1 VPSAASFGRTIPIER
16 HAGYRP
22 VVTVVLRGSDLSIE
36 DLVRVA
42 RDAETVRLDDA
53 VISRMRATRAVVE
66 RSLER
71 GDAVYGLTTGVGVQK
86 EARRVPDAA
95 SERALIGEHR
105 VASGTAAPPDVVLAT
120 MLVLANQ
127 LALGFAGVRPELV
140 QRLVDVLHEGAVPE
154 IRTQGS
160 IGQADLAPMADLAVA
175 LMEEIEPA
183 PGEGLA
189 LLSTNAFATGWSA
202 LAVHDAGR
210 LLDAAELAG
219 AGALDALGANLGML
233 HPVVVES
240 RPVPGLASTLERLRG
255 WMAGSRLE
263 DPARARALQ
272 DPLSF
277 RSLPQV
283 LGAVRDAVDR
293 AGERIEA
300 ELNASQGNP
309 VVVAAEDRIV
319 SVANFDAL
327 PIALAVDEARAALA
341 SALTSSAERTAKL
354 LDTAWSGL
362 STGLGPGGAAGGL
375 SFLGIAVQSLVT
387 EARLLAHPVSFE
399 LATTTI
405 AEGIEDRSV
414 PAALGARRLSEMND
428 LGRRIVAAEL
438 AVGTRATELRGE
450 RPIGAAAATAHAFVA
465 RHAPAALQGRPS
477 DLQPLADALFD
488 IDRPTGTTRS

>member
-1 VPSAASFGRTIPIER
+1 
-16 HAGYRP
+16 
-22 VVTVVLRGSDLSIE
+22 VTVVLTGSDLSIE

-42 RDAETVRLDDA
+42 RDAEPVRLDDGA
-53 VISRMRATRAVVE
+53 IARMRATRAVVE
-66 RSLER
+66 QTLER

-86 EARRVPDAA
+86 RERRAPHAA
-95 SERALIGEHR
+95 SERALIREHR
-105 VASGTAAPPDVVLAT
+105 VASGAPAPPDVSRAT

-127 LALGFAGVRPELV
+127 LALGFAGVRPELAE
-140 QRLVDVLHEGAVPE
+140 RLVRALHEGAVPE

-160 IGQADLAPMADLAVA
+160 VGQADLAPMADLAAAV
-175 LMEEIEPA
+175 LEDVEPA

-202 LAVHDAGR
+202 LAMHDAVR

-219 AGALDALGANLGML
+219 AGALDAFGANLGLL
-233 HPVVVES
+233 HPVVAES
-240 RPVPGLASTLERLRG
+240 RPVPGLAPTLERLRG
-255 WMAGSRLE
+255 WMAGSRLQ

-283 LGAVRDAVDR
+283 LGAARDAIDR
-293 AGERIEA
+293 AGERIAA

-309 VVVAAEDRIV
+309 VVVAGEGRIV

-327 PIALAVDEARAALA
+327 PIALALDGVRAALA
-341 SALTSSAERTAKL
+341 SALTSSAERTVKL

-362 STGLGPGGAAGGL
+362 PAGLGPGGPAGGL

-399 LATTTI
+399 LATTTL
-405 AEGIEDRSV
+405 AEGIEDRTV
-414 PAALGARRLSEMND
+414 PAALGARRLGEMND

-438 AVGTRATELRGE
+438 AVGARATRLRGE
-450 RPIGAAAATAHAFVA
+450 RPIGAGAESAVA
-465 RHAPAALQGRPS
+465 LVSRHAPAALEGRPP
-477 DLQPLADALFD
+477 DLQPLAEALLD
-488 IDRPTGTTRS
+488 VGTPTATT